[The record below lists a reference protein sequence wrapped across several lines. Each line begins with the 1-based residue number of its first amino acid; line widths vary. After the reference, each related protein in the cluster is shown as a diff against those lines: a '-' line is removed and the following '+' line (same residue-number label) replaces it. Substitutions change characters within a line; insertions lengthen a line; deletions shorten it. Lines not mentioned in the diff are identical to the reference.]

1 MTAGHAARRA
11 PLPLPAQANLA
22 RPSRYGV
29 HLDMSLNDTQSRPIT
44 LADRMAYRVKEAAEL
59 LAISRSRF
67 YELIADGQ
75 IRVLKEGAR
84 TLVRKTELEAYL
96 DRLETAPAPARSN
109 PPKRRRASTL
119 GPPPRS

>member
-1 MTAGHAARRA
+1 
-11 PLPLPAQANLA
+11 
-22 RPSRYGV
+22 
-29 HLDMSLNDTQSRPIT
+29 MSLNDTQSRPIT

-75 IRVLKEGAR
+75 IRVLKEGTR

-96 DRLETAPAPARSN
+96 DRLEAAPAPSN